1 MGSLRLRRPLSNG
14 DGNIEKEREPHQ
26 CRRCS
31 EAGRHAV
38 WQLCV
43 RLVRGQMGAFAG
55 IGKGLFRAVKG
66 HSNWGALGHTHAP
79 ERGRR
84 D

>member
-1 MGSLRLRRPLSNG
+1 MGLGTLKR
-14 DGNIEKEREPHQ
+14 KEPCQ

-38 WQLCV
+38 WQFCV
-43 RLVRGQMGAFAG
+43 KVCVGAGGAFAG

-66 HSNWGALGHTHAP
+66 HSNRGALGHTHAP